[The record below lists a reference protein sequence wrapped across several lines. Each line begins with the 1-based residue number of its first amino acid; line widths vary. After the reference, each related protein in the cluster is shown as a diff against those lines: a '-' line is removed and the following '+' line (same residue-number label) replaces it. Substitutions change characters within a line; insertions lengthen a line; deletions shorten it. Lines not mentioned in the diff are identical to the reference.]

1 MLADSKFKSQ
11 FLIWHEKFQPWIT
24 LLVRIGLGSVLII
37 AGGLKAVNPQK
48 SAMAVRAYEV
58 LPIPVANFFGFV
70 LPWSE
75 IAIGLLLI
83 LGAFVRI
90 AGLLSAAIMLLFILA
105 ISQAGLRGL
114 NIDCG
119 CFGGGG
125 KVAEGETK
133 YLAEIFRDIGFMLMG
148 LYAYRFPRGKFG
160 IDKI

>member
-1 MLADSKFKSQ
+1 MLADSNSKSQ
-11 FLIWHEKFQPWIT
+11 FSIWHEKFQPWIT

-75 IAIGLLLI
+75 IAIGLILM
-83 LGAFVRI
+83 LGAFVRV
-90 AGLLSAAIMLLFILA
+90 AGLLSAAVMLLFILA

-114 NIDCG
+114 SIDCG

-125 KVAEGETK
+125 KVAQGETK

-160 IDKI
+160 IDKN

>member
-1 MLADSKFKSQ
+1 MLFRS
-11 FLIWHEKFQPWIT
+11 KFQPWIT

-58 LPIPVANFFGFV
+58 LPIPVANLFGFV

-114 NIDCG
+114 SIDCG

-125 KVAEGETK
+125 KVAQGETK

-160 IDKI
+160 IDKN

>member
-1 MLADSKFKSQ
+1 MKF
-11 FLIWHEKFQPWIT
+11 
-24 LLVRIGLGSVLII
+24 
-37 AGGLKAVNPQK
+37 
-48 SAMAVRAYEV
+48 

-83 LGAFVRI
+83 LGAFVRV

>member
-1 MLADSKFKSQ
+1 VLADSNSKSQ
-11 FLIWHEKFQPWIT
+11 FSIWHEKFQPWIT

-75 IAIGLLLI
+75 IAIGLILM
-83 LGAFVRI
+83 LGAFVRV
-90 AGLLSAAIMLLFILA
+90 AGLLSAAVMLLFILA

-114 NIDCG
+114 SIDCG

-125 KVAEGETK
+125 KVAQGETK

-160 IDKI
+160 IDKN